1 MEEPPLRQVFDELEA
16 VLLEVML
23 QFGQRGAVFPAGFS
37 LPSGAP
43 PPLPAATLAALK

>member
-23 QFGQRGAVFPAGFS
+23 QFGQRGAVFPAGFCQ
-37 LPSGAP
+37 
-43 PPLPAATLAALK
+43 AATLAALK